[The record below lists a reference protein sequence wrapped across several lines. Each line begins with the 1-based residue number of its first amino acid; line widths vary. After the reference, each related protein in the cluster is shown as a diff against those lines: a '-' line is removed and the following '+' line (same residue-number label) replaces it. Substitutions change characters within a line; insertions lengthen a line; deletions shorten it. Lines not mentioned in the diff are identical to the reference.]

1 MNCQAQDC
9 TKAKYSNELCSTH
22 YMAAYR
28 IRKSGQIKSGL
39 DPAIA
44 QAVAKRHGAHDCC
57 EKCDCKKIHGRG
69 LCNTHYA
76 QMLRARKKI
85 NASL

>member
-9 TKAKYSNELCSTH
+9 NREKYTVGLCQAH

-28 IRKSGQIKSGL
+28 IRKSGLTKSGL

-44 QAVAKRHGAHDCC
+44 QAIPKRHGSHDCC
-57 EKCDCKKIHGRG
+57 QKCDCKKIHGKG
-69 LCNTHYA
+69 LCGTHYA
-76 QMLRARKKI
+76 QMLRARKKS